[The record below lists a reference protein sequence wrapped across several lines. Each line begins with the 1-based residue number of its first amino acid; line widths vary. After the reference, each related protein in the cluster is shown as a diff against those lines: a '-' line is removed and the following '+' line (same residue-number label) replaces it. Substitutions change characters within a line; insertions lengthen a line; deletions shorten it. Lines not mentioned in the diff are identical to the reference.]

1 MGQQQL
7 ILLVLAT
14 VIVGVATVVGIDA
27 FAENADRSNADAM
40 MQDAVAIASDV
51 QAWAQKPEAFGG
63 MADAESLGDA
73 AFTQLGYE
81 TDGSGNY
88 TNTNGDFT
96 LAGNSGSP
104 LITGTSDNGEQV
116 VQVIVCGLDKA
127 DIKGA
132 VTKMSNATAEGAPT
146 CSSGGNQ
153 GGGN

>member
-63 MADAESLGDA
+63 MADDESLSDA
-73 AFTQLGYE
+73 TFAQLGYE
-81 TDGSGNY
+81 TDGSSNY
-88 TNTNGDFT
+88 TNTNGSFALTASSDQ
-96 LAGNSGSP
+96 P
-104 LITGTSDNGEQV
+104 LITGTSDNGEQE

-132 VTKMSNATAEGAPT
+132 VTTMGASTADSAPT
-146 CSSGGNQ
+146 CPTS
-153 GGGN
+153 